1 MNTVQASHLRGWWML
16 CTAPWS
22 FLLNNIIIRGK
33 RGHIWRPYP
42 SFFSWNLDCVMRNGQ
57 LACNQSLWTDRK
69 RLSVYGIHWQLP
81 PALNLKQMSEPQ
93 KKNLTIHSN
102 VIRAKSITHQS
113 KTNSTDSVLCKTL
126 RNPKE
131 TWSTARIIWSRT
143 FTANWLPPLNLHL
156 HQTEYLM
163 GPRGERRPPSYTLAN
178 YHRST

>member
-93 KKNLTIHSN
+93 KKLSQYTPTWYEPNPSHTNPRQTVRIRSSVKHSVIPKKLDLQLASFEAVRSQLTDCLHSTSIF
-102 VIRAKSITHQS
+102 IRQNTSWGPEVS
-113 KTNSTDSVLCKTL
+113 GGL
-126 RNPKE
+126 P
-131 TWSTARIIWSRT
+131 RT
-143 FTANWLPPLNLHL
+143 
-156 HQTEYLM
+156 
-163 GPRGERRPPSYTLAN
+163 R
-178 YHRST
+178 